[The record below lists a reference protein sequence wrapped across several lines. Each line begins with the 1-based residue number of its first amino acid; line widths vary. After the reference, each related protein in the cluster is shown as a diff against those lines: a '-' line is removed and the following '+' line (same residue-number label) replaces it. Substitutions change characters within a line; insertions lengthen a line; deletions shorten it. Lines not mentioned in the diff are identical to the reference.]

1 MRQWWRR
8 VRRGPQQSTA
18 VDLWIDSAGLTDG
31 EPLGQA
37 GQCPGWQRRTF
48 LRVRDR
54 CVALLADLDVD
65 GEGDVAAR
73 VAAARNLSEL
83 WHLRPCIY
91 GEVARLRCE
100 AEARRRLREIDVW
113 VPRPYGR

>member
-1 MRQWWRR
+1 MLQWWRQR
-8 VRRGPQQSTA
+8 WSAPQRSTA

-31 EPLGQA
+31 DPLGH
-37 GQCPGWQRRTF
+37 GGPCPGWQRRAF
-48 LRVRDR
+48 MRVRDR
-54 CVALLADLDVD
+54 CVALLADLDM
-65 GEGDVAAR
+65 EGDGDIAAR
-73 VAAARNLSEL
+73 VAATRNLAEL

-100 AEARRRLREIDVW
+100 AEARRRLREIDAL